1 MSGEKNYSQLKY
13 SATSGDN
20 VDSELD
26 NFGVENDANLSSTS
40 ESSVLFSKSNKG
52 DLVNNKRTPTYLRA
66 LDKDVVDGHKIDS
79 LEEFLGKGEKSSWE
93 EIKRVVTA
101 EALCKEKDPLDK
113 AFEIHGKL
121 RHIAETSTENT
132 RAIEK
137 LADRVE
143 NFAFDLLD
151 QVKSIEEKDIHDK
164 AADRYAS
171 LFSEITT
178 KAIAKGQQKR
188 HVELLGCN
196 DNAHLRLR
204 RSQSNSNYYHRW

>member
-1 MSGEKNYSQLKY
+1 MSH
-13 SATSGDN
+13 
-20 VDSELD
+20 
-26 NFGVENDANLSSTS
+26 
-40 ESSVLFSKSNKG
+40 
-52 DLVNNKRTPTYLRA
+52 R
-66 LDKDVVDGHKIDS
+66 IDS

-101 EALCKEKDPLDK
+101 EALGKEKDPLDK
-113 AFEIHGKL
+113 AFEIHDKL

-143 NFAFDLLD
+143 DFAFDLLD
-151 QVKSIEEKDIHDK
+151 QVKSIEEEDIHDK

-178 KAIAKGQQKR
+178 KAIAKEQQKFVSHPFIFKRVEKRWKLGLSKDFQSRLPHRLLLLLIMMLDAILTPLMLLVNAYVAYKDQQR
-188 HVELLGCN
+188 HFGKKSESNVSSPGN
-196 DNAHLRLR
+196 KRKKR
-204 RSQSNSNYYHRW
+204 RRFADFLD